1 MGGNV
6 MTELIV
12 LDFETT
18 GLDPSKDEVLQ
29 VSMVDQDGG
38 VLMNE
43 YCRPE
48 RVTSWVDAEKVNGIT
63 PERVADCPPFRA
75 LLARVVELLAG
86 AKQIVAYNVGFE
98 RGFLDAYGVQTDRLR
113 WAADPMQLFAERMG
127 GQRRSLTAAA
137 GFFGLRFSAHDALE
151 DVRATLRLY
160 QELTAAPL
168 LERLMERAIPSAEEG
183 LFTFAEEE
191 DWLRLLKALGLC
203 AFTAKARKRLVYNG
217 LFSDGPIPC
226 EVVGFERPPL
236 TEESAVLA
244 LQAGG
249 RLLRVCDG
257 YLREMQ
263 AGAAKE
269 AAPREGAKEDAAAAP
284 RTGQRRRAERAD
296 GSPAQRKTAAPSA
309 GRSAAGRGGRQGGR
323 YAAFAA
329 KKTDL
334 RALTP
339 NPDADPSNPFFGKAV
354 VFTGDLALSRAEA
367 AAAVAALGGQVK
379 SSVSKNTDYLV
390 VGRQEAALVG
400 ASGHSTKELRAKE
413 LNEGGKAAIQ
423 LLDEPAFLALLAQAQ
438 GVGGTAA
445 KTENAM

>member
-1 MGGNV
+1 MA
-6 MTELIV
+6 ELIV

-29 VSMVDQDGG
+29 VSMVDQDGA

-48 RVTSWVDAEKVNGIT
+48 RVTSWTDAEKVNGIA

-86 AKQIVAYNVGFE
+86 AGQIVAYNVGFE

-113 WAADPMQLFAERMG
+113 WAPDPMQLFAERMG
-127 GQRRSLTAAA
+127 GPRRSLTAAA
-137 GFFGLRFSAHDALE
+137 GFFGIRFSAHDALE

-168 LERLMERAIPSAEEG
+168 LERLMARGIPAEEEG

-203 AFTAKARKRLVYNG
+203 AFTAKTRKPLVYNG

-226 EVVGFERPPL
+226 EVVAFEKPPL
-236 TEESAVLA
+236 AEESAVLS
-244 LQAGG
+244 LKAGG

-257 YLREMQ
+257 YLREMKT
-263 AGAAKE
+263 GASRE
-269 AAPREGAKEDAAAAP
+269 TTPREGAPEDAAAP
-284 RTGQRRRAERAD
+284 RAVQRRKRGAEGA
-296 GSPAQRKTAAPSA
+296 PAAAKTAPGQAAAAKP
-309 GRSAAGRGGRQGGR
+309 AGRGAAGKPGGR

-413 LNEGGKAAIQ
+413 LNEAGKAAIRV
-423 LLDEPAFLALLAQAQ
+423 LDEPAFLALLAEAQ
-438 GVGGTAA
+438 GGAAAA
-445 KTENAM
+445 KN

>member
-1 MGGNV
+1 MLREMRAEGEENI

-18 GLDPSKDEVLQ
+18 GLDPTKDEVLQ
-29 VSMVDQDGG
+29 VSMVDQDGA

-48 RVTSWVDAEKVNGIT
+48 RVTRWPEAEKINGIT
-63 PERVADCPPFRA
+63 PEQVAGCPPFRT

-86 AKQIVAYNVGFE
+86 AEKIVAYNVSFE
-98 RGFLDAYGVQTDRLR
+98 RGFLDAYGVQTSALR
-113 WAADPMQLFAERMG
+113 WAEDPMQLFAERMG
-127 GQRRSLTAAA
+127 GPRRSLTAAA
-137 GFFGLRFSAHDALE
+137 GFFGIEFAAHDALE

-168 LERLMERAIPSAEEG
+168 LERLMERAVPAEEPG
-183 LFTFAEEE
+183 LFTFNTEEE
-191 DWLRLLKALGLC
+191 WLRLLKALGLC
-203 AFTAKARKRLVYNG
+203 AFTAKTRKALVYNG
-217 LFSDGPIPC
+217 LFSDGPVPC
-226 EVVGFERPPL
+226 EVVGFEKPL
-236 TEESAVLA
+236 LSEDAAVLA
-244 LQAGG
+244 LWTDG

-263 AGAAKE
+263 ST
-269 AAPREGAKEDAAAAP
+269 GAKEPASRAQSGRRMAAPAHSEQKKRQTTQAADDAASAPKPAAK
-284 RTGQRRRAERAD
+284 R
-296 GSPAQRKTAAPSA
+296 
-309 GRSAAGRGGRQGGR
+309 GGR

-339 NPDADPSNPFFGKAV
+339 NPDADPSNPFFGRAV

-379 SSVSKNTDYLV
+379 SSVSKNTNYLV

-413 LNEGGKAAIQ
+413 LNESGKAEIRV
-423 LLDEPAFLALLAQAQ
+423 LDEPAFLALLTQAQ
-438 GVGGTAA
+438 GGAETAE
-445 KTENAM
+445 K